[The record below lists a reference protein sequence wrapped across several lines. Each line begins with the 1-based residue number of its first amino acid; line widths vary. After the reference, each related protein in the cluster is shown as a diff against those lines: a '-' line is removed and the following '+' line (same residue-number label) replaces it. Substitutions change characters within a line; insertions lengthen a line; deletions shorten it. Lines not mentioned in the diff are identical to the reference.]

1 MLIKIGGWKHS
12 YWLSHFKLLPNTFG
26 KKIMRFMHN
35 VCSFET
41 QQIVIISCDVDQTL
55 SWQSWLCLVTEDP
68 VDGRR
73 ARTEAAAD
81 GSWMWS
87 WGAATVPTSS
97 SLRGSFQRGLSAW
110 SAYCLILSL
119 RVFPLKTLVL
129 SLSFSGGLLDM
140 HGAHVY
146 LLRQILQIRLFL
158 FRRSDSR
165 GDFRENNIS
174 CEFSFI

>member
-1 MLIKIGGWKHS
+1 MDGNS

-26 KKIMRFMHN
+26 KKMMRFMHN

-81 GSWMWS
+81 GSGCGHEEQRLS
-87 WGAATVPTSS
+87 LHRPV
-97 SLRGSFQRGLSAW
+97 LRGSFQRGLSAW